1 MDFVHGAAK
10 FALFTPGKARERFI
24 EMPTKII
31 VENLYKIFGNHPEK
45 ALKLIKE
52 GASKEEV
59 LKKTK
64 QAVGCLDVNFQ
75 VEEGEILVVM
85 GLSGSGKSTLIRCL
99 NRLNEPTM
107 GKVVVDGVE
116 VTALDHNE
124 LMEFRRKK
132 FGFVFQ
138 NFALFPHRTVQANTE
153 YGLEIQGVDPA
164 ERAERAK
171 AALAQ
176 VGLAGWEQSMPG
188 QLSGGMQQRVGLARA
203 LAVDP
208 DILLMDEAFSA
219 LDPLIRRGMQDEL
232 LSLQEKV
239 KKTIVFITH
248 DLDEALK
255 IGDRIILMK
264 DGKVVQEG
272 TPEDI
277 LTNPATRYVEKFV
290 EDVDMSKVLTA
301 GSVMVPA
308 RVVAYPKDG
317 PHVAL
322 HKMRERGMSSIFVME
337 KNGHFLGL
345 LTAEAAKGAAD
356 RGEKVIKDVINH
368 KELPAVNLED
378 PLNTLFPHLAEHGY
392 PLPVLDDEHKLLGIV
407 VRGAVLAGLAEG
419 GSIE

>member
-1 MDFVHGAAK
+1 MSIQI
-10 FALFTPGKARERFI
+10 T
-24 EMPTKII
+24 
-31 VENLYKIFGNHPEK
+31 VENLYKIFGSSPER
-45 ALKLIKE
+45 ALKLLKE
-52 GASKEEV
+52 GASKEEIF
-59 LKKTK
+59 KKTR
-64 QAVGCLDVNFQ
+64 QAVGCVDVNFQ
-75 VEEGEILVVM
+75 VSEGEILVVM

-99 NRLNEPTM
+99 NRLNEPTK
-107 GKVVVDGVE
+107 GKVVIDGVD
-116 VTALDHNE
+116 VTALDHQE

-138 NFALFPHRTVQANTE
+138 NFALFPHRTVLANTE

-171 AALAQ
+171 KALEQ
-176 VGLAGWEQSMPG
+176 VGLAGWEQSVPG

-272 TPEDI
+272 TPEEI

-301 GSVMVPA
+301 SAVMTSA
-308 RVVAYPKDG
+308 KVVAYPKDG

-322 HKMRERGMSSIFVME
+322 RKMREEGMSSIFVMQ
-337 KNGHFLGL
+337 KDGKFLGL
-345 LTAEAAKGAAD
+345 LSAEAAKGAAD
-356 RGEKVIKDVINH
+356 RGDKLIKDVVNH
-368 KELPAVNLED
+368 RELPTVHPDD
-378 PLNTLFPHLAEHGY
+378 PLNTLFPLLAEHSF
-392 PLPVLDDEHKLLGIV
+392 PLPVLDDEQKLKGIV
-407 VRGAVLAGLAEG
+407 VRGAVLAALAER
-419 GSIE
+419 GSVN